1 VEIKSWALSFGAA
14 AEVLEPTELRT
25 EIADDLKQMME
36 KYNAG
41 SAQPSSP
48 SIGEAISGG
57 IGGGISGGKQPVAR
71 MKSPPQK
78 ER

>member
-1 VEIKSWALSFGAA
+1 
-14 AEVLEPTELRT
+14 
-25 EIADDLKQMME
+25 MMN

-41 SAQPSSP
+41 SAQPSTP
-48 SIGEAISGG
+48 GKGEFISGG